1 MSDLRE
7 HRPLL
12 REDISDEE
20 VQQEFRLPRRP
31 MGYRGKARN
40 TVKGAAA
47 VIKNWPDYWSSSVT
61 YWWIG
66 IGMFA
71 LMTFVLYSSVVT
83 YSLLPITGSVP
94 IPHYVTLRK
103 NTLPEVFMHVIVN
116 NEKEVDLN
124 KYLPYVEIIA
134 NKYLHYQFNL
144 IYMINDTLATEKA
157 MHQAQINNEDAMNSL
172 WTEHNLFLTDR
183 VPSKI
188 KSNII
193 IQHAS
198 LSNYLD
204 GSPIQ
209 QYWKQLPN
217 HLIGFF
223 LRAVSIW
230 DKGGIAFNPV
240 ILTPRSP
247 DAIYIENLYSLLS
260 TYEERKKPNV
270 TTNMNSK
277 IEDIEIPKELKN
289 HKRKYKKKVNNI
301 RDIIDAL
308 ETDIPVHQNQ
318 PEVLSEA
325 EDRQDLINLEMAP
338 SKVETV
344 VLSNSYSSN
353 LTSKSVLGDNQ
364 TIFNDLI
371 ENNQTKMSNYI
382 LPYFLDFLFHDK
394 SNRTPQV
401 VSADLSSMKR
411 STRTISTEET
421 QGNVK
426 TGNVIQP
433 MIISAPT
440 QFEKG
445 QSNTE
450 DNAPRSIDVEN
461 LTIDLKGNILA
472 TKNSCHAFLGSVFS
486 NVKHRTEEDSL
497 KEFIIT
503 ELSLFCNGLLST
515 CKGIDVILL

>member
-7 HRPLL
+7 QRPLL
-12 REDISDEE
+12 REDVSDEE
-20 VQQEFRLPRRP
+20 APEFRLPRRH

-47 VIKNWPDYWSSSVT
+47 VIKNWPDYWTSSVT

-66 IGMFA
+66 LGMFA

-83 YSLLPITGSVP
+83 YSLLPTTGSVP
-94 IPHYVTLRK
+94 IPNDETKRK

-144 IYMINDTLATEKA
+144 IYLINDTLTTEKTIRYA
-157 MHQAQINNEDAMNSL
+157 HRNNEDAMNSL
-172 WTEHNLFLTDR
+172 WTEHDILDSKTA
-183 VPSKI
+183 SGKI

-198 LSNYLD
+198 LSNYLN

-217 HLIGFF
+217 YLIGFF

-230 DKGGIAFNPV
+230 DKGGIALNPV

-247 DAIYIENLYSLLS
+247 DAIYIEKLHGLLT
-260 TYEERKKPNV
+260 TYVERRKPNV
-270 TTNMNSK
+270 TMDVNSK
-277 IEDIEIPKELKN
+277 VNDIEIPKTLKN
-289 HKRKYKKKVNNI
+289 HKRKNKKKVNNI

-308 ETDIPVHQNQ
+308 ETDMPVLQNQ
-318 PEVLSEA
+318 PEVLSAA
-325 EDRQDLINLEMAP
+325 EDRLDLFNLEMAP
-338 SKVETV
+338 SNLETV
-344 VLSNSYSSN
+344 VLNDNYGSN
-353 LTSKSVLGDNQ
+353 LTSKPVLDYNQ
-364 TIFNDLI
+364 TSIN
-371 ENNQTKMSNYI
+371 ENNQSKMSNYI

-394 SNRTPQV
+394 SNRTKQEE
-401 VSADLSSMKR
+401 SADVTYTKR
-411 STRTISTEET
+411 STRAISTESTQES
-421 QGNVK
+421 QGNDK
-426 TGNVIQP
+426 TGNIIQP

-440 QFEKG
+440 EFEKIP
-445 QSNTE
+445 SNIE
-450 DNAPRSIDVEN
+450 DKAPRSIDVEN

-472 TKNSCHAFLGSVFS
+472 TKSSCHAFLGSVFS
-486 NVKHRTEEDSL
+486 NAKHRTEEDSL

>member
-1 MSDLRE
+1 MSDLKE

-12 REDISDEE
+12 RDDISDEE
-20 VQQEFRLPRRP
+20 VQQEFRLPRRH

-47 VIKNWPDYWSSSVT
+47 VIKNWPDYWLSSVT

-83 YSLLPITGSVP
+83 YSLLPTTGSTP
-94 IPHYVTLRK
+94 IPRYVAERK

-116 NEKEVDLN
+116 NEKEVDFN

-144 IYMINDTLATEKA
+144 IYMLNDTLATEIS
-157 MHQAQINNEDAMNSL
+157 MHQAQINNEDAMNSI
-172 WTEHNLFLTDR
+172 WAEHNVFEADR

-209 QYWKQLPN
+209 HYWKQLPN

-230 DKGGIAFNPV
+230 DKGGIAFNPI

-247 DAIYIENLYSLLS
+247 DAIYIEKLYSLLS
-260 TYEERKKPNV
+260 TYEERKKPNA
-270 TTNMNSK
+270 TTNMNSN
-277 IEDIEIPKELKN
+277 IDIEIPKASKI
-289 HKRKYKKKVNNI
+289 HKRKYNTKKVNNI

-308 ETDIPVHQNQ
+308 ETDIPMHQNQ

-325 EDRQDLINLEMAP
+325 EDRQDLTNLEMAP
-338 SKVETV
+338 SNIEV
-344 VLSNSYSSN
+344 VLSSSYSSN
-353 LTSKSVLGDNQ
+353 LTSKSALDNNQ
-364 TIFNDLI
+364 TTINHSI
-371 ENNQTKMSNYI
+371 ENNQSKISNYV

-394 SNRTPQV
+394 SNRTTKEE
-401 VSADLSSMKR
+401 SADLSSMKR
-411 STRTISTEET
+411 STRTISTEST

-440 QFEKG
+440 QFEKMP
-445 QSNTE
+445 SNIE
-450 DNAPRSIDVEN
+450 DNATRRIDVEN

-472 TKNSCHAFLGSVFS
+472 TKSSCHAFLGSVFS
-486 NVKHRTEEDSL
+486 NAKHGTEEDSL

>member
-20 VQQEFRLPRRP
+20 VQQEFRLPRRH

-71 LMTFVLYSSVVT
+71 LMTFILYSSVVT
-83 YSLLPITGSVP
+83 YSLLPTTGSVP
-94 IPHYVTLRK
+94 IPHYATERK
-103 NTLPEVFMHVIVN
+103 NTLPKVFMHVIVN
-116 NEKEVDLN
+116 NEKEVNLN

-134 NKYLHYQFNL
+134 NKYLQYQFNL
-144 IYMINDTLATEKA
+144 IYVINDTLTTEEA

-172 WTEHNLFLTDR
+172 WTEHNVFETDR

-217 HLIGFF
+217 YLIGFF

-230 DKGGIAFNPV
+230 DKGGIAFNPI

-247 DAIYIENLYSLLS
+247 DAIYIEKLYSLLS
-260 TYEERKKPNV
+260 TYKERKKVNV
-270 TTNMNSK
+270 TTNINSK
-277 IEDIEIPKELKN
+277 IKDKEIPKALKK

-301 RDIIDAL
+301 RDIIDAS

-318 PEVLSEA
+318 TEVLTEA

-338 SKVETV
+338 SNVKTV

-353 LTSKSVLGDNQ
+353 LTSKSVLDDNQ
-364 TIFNDLI
+364 TIINDLI
-371 ENNQTKMSNYI
+371 DNNQLKMSNYI
-382 LPYFLDFLFHDK
+382 LPHFLDFLFHDS
-394 SNRTPQV
+394 SNRTTQE
-401 VSADLSSMKR
+401 SADLSSMKR

-440 QFEKG
+440 QFEKRPP
-445 QSNTE
+445 NTE

-472 TKNSCHAFLGSVFS
+472 TKSSCHAFLGSVFS
-486 NVKHRTEEDSL
+486 DAKHRTEKDSL

>member
-20 VQQEFRLPRRP
+20 VQQEFRLPRRH
-31 MGYRGKARN
+31 MGYRGKAKN

-83 YSLLPITGSVP
+83 YSLLPTTGSVP
-94 IPHYVTLRK
+94 IPHYVTERK
-103 NTLPEVFMHVIVN
+103 NTLPEVYMHVLVN
-116 NEKEVDLN
+116 NEKEVDVN

-144 IYMINDTLATEKA
+144 IYVINDTLTTEKA

-172 WTEHNLFLTDR
+172 WTEHNVIESDR
-183 VPSKI
+183 VQSKI

-230 DKGGIAFNPV
+230 DKGGIAFNPI

-247 DAIYIENLYSLLS
+247 DAIYIEKLYSLLS

-270 TTNMNSK
+270 TSNMNNK
-277 IEDIEIPKELKN
+277 IEDIEIRKELKN

-308 ETDIPVHQNQ
+308 ETDIPVRQNQ

-325 EDRQDLINLEMAP
+325 ENRENLTTSEMAP
-338 SKVETV
+338 SNVETV
-344 VLSNSYSSN
+344 VLSNRYSSN
-353 LTSKSVLGDNQ
+353 LTSKSVLDNNP
-364 TIFNDLI
+364 TIINHSI
-371 ENNQTKMSNYI
+371 ENNQSQISNYI
-382 LPYFLDFLFHDK
+382 LPYFFDFLFHDK
-394 SNRTPQV
+394 SNRTTQ
-401 VSADLSSMKR
+401 VSADFSSMKR

-445 QSNTE
+445 PSNTE

-472 TKNSCHAFLGSVFS
+472 TKSSCHAFLGSVFS
-486 NVKHRTEEDSL
+486 NARHRTEEDSL